1 MKKDFLKSFSKKLKS
16 TFMRYLCSINQ
27 QQQQQQN
34 KMTNAQSKTCPAKE
48 ETATDIEWRVK
59 MRPWIKEQIHALKA
73 HKLMDWQFEA
83 IIDLIE
89 NSHKNGWGKE
99 VNDVIREVE
108 NERRLAGLSY
118 TNMDSDDETE

>member
-1 MKKDFLKSFSKKLKS
+1 MKKDFPKSFSKKLKS

-27 QQQQQQN
+27 QQQQLKI
-34 KMTNAQSKTCPAKE
+34 KMTNAQSKNCFTKE
-48 ETATDIEWRVK
+48 DAVATEFAVE

-83 IIDLIE
+83 MMDLIDT
-89 NSHKNGWGKE
+89 SVANGWGKE
-99 VNDVIREVE
+99 MIEIICEVE